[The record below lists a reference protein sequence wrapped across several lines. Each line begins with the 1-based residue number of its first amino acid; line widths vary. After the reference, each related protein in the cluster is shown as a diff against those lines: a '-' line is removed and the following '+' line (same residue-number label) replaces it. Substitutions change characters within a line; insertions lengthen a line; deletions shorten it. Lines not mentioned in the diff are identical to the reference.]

1 MLRRAIPGLCLAAIS
16 ASHLAAESAH
26 QPAGVLVPVEAELLS
41 HLTAHTLKAGASVY
55 ARVVVDWHGPG
66 CTLERGATL
75 EAEVQTAVPHSSA
88 TNKSEIGLA
97 FRKAQCGKREL
108 EPFTLLLAAIAAPED
123 TQLGSVTTDLP
134 TTFGAASGTGGLRSF
149 DQQVD
154 PLLLNVHRFPVT
166 PSLKAGSV
174 LGIRGLKLTPGS
186 APEDNSVLW
195 RNGHDVELD
204 AHTRL
209 LLVLDPNSPGRGSTA
224 PIRPEPSATDSA
236 GLVVRAQPAKPEL
249 PAEPSWEACTPPIC
263 NLVSAANE
271 RDFDGRGVNS
281 VHVDVTGFAPRLNE
295 EINAPV
301 QDEAIAY
308 LGPTQLLIAFNPHT
322 LIPRNGG
329 VGPGSAV
336 RVVRAALV
344 DTAARKIVRSV
355 DWRLSDKRQFLWD
368 LPRNRVLL
376 HVGNELRICG
386 RDLKTESRLG
396 LAGELAFVR
405 ISPDGKTFAI
415 GITQERYSPELRAK
429 LRTSLGEEPEEDVR
443 VLILNDRFETVA
455 TTTSTSDRLPPTLLN
470 EGQVKLLIQS
480 VQSGYA
486 AKHYHL
492 VLRTWDNQTRSLARF
507 TSTCTPEISSFDPD
521 LLLLVSCSTA
531 NGSRDYRILRP
542 DGSFVLK
549 GQSLLQQLGF
559 GASGESEAQAF
570 AMRIFQ
576 ADQPILPG
584 ETFHPSD
591 LENAEF
597 DIYRAT
603 DGKRLFSV
611 RVKDPSPSAADYAL
625 SSGAV
630 QLAVL
635 TRNGVDLYAVS
646 TK

>member
-1 MLRRAIPGLCLAAIS
+1 MPRRSISGLCFAIIC
-16 ASHLAAESAH
+16 AFQLAAESAH
-26 QPAGVLVPVEAELLS
+26 TPAGVLVPVEAELLS
-41 HLTAHTLKAGASVY
+41 HITAHTLKTGASIY

-75 EAEVQTAVPHSSA
+75 EAEVRSAIPHSSA
-88 TNKSEIGLA
+88 ANKSEITLA

-108 EPFTLLLAAIAAPED
+108 EPFTLLLAAVAAPED

-134 TTFGAASGTGGLRSF
+134 TTFGASSGSGSLRSF

-166 PSLKAGSV
+166 PSLSAGSV
-174 LGIRGLKLTPGS
+174 LGIRGLKLTPGT
-186 APEDNSVLW
+186 APEDSSVLW

-209 LLVLDPNSPGRGSTA
+209 LLVLDPNSSRQASTLLA
-224 PIRPEPSATDSA
+224 KPVASTTDSA
-236 GLVVRAQPAKPEL
+236 GLVVRAQPAKSDQ
-249 PAEPSWEACTPPIC
+249 PAEPSWDACTPPTC
-263 NLVSAANE
+263 SLVSAANE
-271 RDFDGRGVNS
+271 AEVGAQGAS
-281 VHVDVTGFAPRLNE
+281 SIHVDLTGLAPRLHE

-308 LGPTQLLIAFNPHT
+308 LASTQLLIAFNPHT

-344 DTAARKIVRSV
+344 DTVTRKIVRSV
-355 DWRLSDKRQFLWD
+355 DWRLSDNRQFLWV

-386 RDLKTESRLG
+386 PDLKAESH
-396 LAGELAFVR
+396 LAIAGDLAFVR

-443 VLILNDRFETVA
+443 VLILNDRFETIG
-455 TTTSTSDRLPPTLLN
+455 TTTSTSNRLPPTLLN
-470 EGQVKLLIQS
+470 EGQIKLLIQS
-480 VQSGYA
+480 GQSGLA

-492 VLRTWDNQTRSLARF
+492 ELRTWDNQAQSLARF
-507 TSTCTPEISSFDPD
+507 TSTCTPEVSSFDPD
-521 LLLLVSCSTA
+521 LLLLVSCSAA

-549 GQSLLQQLGF
+549 GQSLLQQLGY
-559 GASGESEAQAF
+559 GAGGESEARAF
-570 AMRIFQ
+570 VVRIFQ

-584 ETFHPSD
+584 ETFHPAD

-597 DIYRAT
+597 DIYRST
-603 DGKRLFSV
+603 DGRRLFAV
-611 RVKDPSPSAADYAL
+611 RVKDPSPSANDYAI
-625 SSGAV
+625 SSGAD

-635 TRNGVDLYAVS
+635 TRSGINLYAIPAN
-646 TK
+646 